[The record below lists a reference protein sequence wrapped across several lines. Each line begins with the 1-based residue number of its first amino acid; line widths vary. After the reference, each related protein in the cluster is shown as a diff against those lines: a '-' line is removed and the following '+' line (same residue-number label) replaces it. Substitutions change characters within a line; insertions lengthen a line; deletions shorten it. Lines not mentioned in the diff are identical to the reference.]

1 MLRKDSGMN
10 ITVYCGASIGSKEI
24 YSDKTR
30 ELAMWIADKSHRL
43 IYGGGNVG
51 LMGLIAD
58 TVMAE
63 GAEVIGIM
71 PGFLAE
77 REIAHKSITELRIVN
92 DMTERKKLLIE
103 LGEAFIALPGGPGT
117 LEEISEVISW
127 ARIGQNNAPCI
138 VYNIDGYY
146 DELRN
151 MYDNMVENAFL
162 TRSDRE
168 KILFSDKLEEIEEFI
183 LNYQPPSI
191 RKY

>member
-1 MLRKDSGMN
+1 MN
-10 ITVYCGASIGSKEI
+10 ITVYCGASMGSKEI
-24 YSDKTR
+24 YADKTR
-30 ELAMWIADKSHRL
+30 ELAAWIAKGGHRL

-58 TVMAE
+58 SVMAE

-71 PGFLAE
+71 PEFLVE
-77 REIAHKSITELRIVN
+77 REIAHKSISELRIVN

-103 LGEAFIALPGGPGT
+103 FGEAFIALPGGPGT

-138 VYNIDGYY
+138 VYNIEGYY

-151 MYDNMVENAFL
+151 MYDAMVSNAFL
-162 TRSDRE
+162 SRSDRD
-168 KILFSDKLEEIEEFI
+168 KILFSDNLKEIENFI
-183 LNYQPPSI
+183 KNYQPPSV